1 MDKVFVNKL
10 QYAFFSPIVWL
21 KMWLNGIEGYGKCFW
36 NGIPY
41 FSRKGGSSISVG
53 NGSRFASRSTSN
65 IIGINRPCML
75 STIAK
80 DATITIGRGCS
91 FSGTTITSSVS
102 VSIGDNVRCGANT
115 TIMDTD
121 GHSDDY
127 RTGKNSPIVID
138 DEVWIGAGVTVMKGS
153 FIGRGALIGAGS
165 VIRNVIPPYSVVLGN
180 PAKVV
185 GFSLTPDEII
195 EKEKKHFEESERLPL
210 ELLQKNYDKYFIN
223 RIKEIKQ
230 FTKL

>member
-10 QYAFFSPIVWL
+10 QYAFYSPMVWL
-21 KMWLNGIEGYGKCFW
+21 KMWLNGISGSGNCFW
-36 NGIPY
+36 NGFPY
-41 FSRKGGSSISVG
+41 FSRKGGSTISIG
-53 NGSRFASRSTSN
+53 KGCRFASRSTSN

-75 STIAK
+75 STITK
-80 DATITIGRGCS
+80 DASIIIGHGCS
-91 FSGTTITSSVS
+91 FSGTTITSAVS
-102 VSIGDNVRCGANT
+102 VILGNNVRCGANT

-127 RTGKNSPIVID
+127 RTGKDASIVIE
-138 DEVWIGAGVTVMKGS
+138 DEVWIGTGVTVMKGS
-153 FIGRGALIGAGS
+153 IIGRGALIGAGS

-185 GFSLTPDEII
+185 GFSLTPDEIV
-195 EKEKKHFEESERLPL
+195 EKENKQYGESERLPL